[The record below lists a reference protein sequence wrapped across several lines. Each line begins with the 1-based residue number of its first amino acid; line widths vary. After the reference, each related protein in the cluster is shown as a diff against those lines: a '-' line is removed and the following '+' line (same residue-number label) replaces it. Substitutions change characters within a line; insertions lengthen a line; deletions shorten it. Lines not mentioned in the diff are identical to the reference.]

1 MRMRWPLPEKPRK
14 YRLPLPRWPA
24 SGQALFW
31 QQKCSIGCWWAAC
44 IAQLLVHAGLVVLPL
59 LSHSKHRCLPSSDTT
74 QVFQRWDTLHPVF
87 EHLAGRLALSVIDVG
102 FDRTFDRVL
111 PVYLKRRQRLQPLDH
126 YEQEASG
133 GGWMP
138 AAIVGVRLRTPR

>member
-14 YRLPLPRWPA
+14 YRLPLPRWLA

-44 IAQLLVHAGLVVLPL
+44 IAQLLVHARLVVLPL

-74 QVFQRWDTLHPVF
+74 CRRIWPLLTDPRSRKAVETAERFCDGLASLMELQV
-87 EHLAGRLALSVIDVG
+87 AA
-102 FDRTFDRVL
+102 
-111 PVYLKRRQRLQPLDH
+111 
-126 YEQEASG
+126 QEAY
-133 GGWMP
+133 
-138 AAIVGVRLRTPR
+138 AAIPTGHPSRRVRVGEKRGVTEGCDNALH